1 VFNQNRLELKP
12 SFRVAIL
19 LSIPCIAALLLI
31 ISAKIPVFI
40 SLIIVGIHLYLSYQF
55 ISRIALLAS
64 PFSIQFLQIDNQN
77 IYLEDKSGRRY
88 IARPLEK
95 NIIHPAFSLLSF
107 ECDPL
112 NSLDSQT
119 QPAEIDAG
127 LEQMT
132 TTEIFTTDLINN
144 SSGKST
150 RSLLEAIRNFSGTKI
165 PPKNRRHLFICRYN
179 AVDSSAFRRV
189 RVWLKF
195 NQ

>member
-1 VFNQNRLELKP
+1 VFNQNRLELRP

-19 LSIPCIAALLLI
+19 LSTPCIAALILI

-40 SLIIVGIHLYLSYQF
+40 SLTCVGIHLYLSYQF

-77 IYLEDKSGRRY
+77 IYLEDKCGRRY
-88 IARPLEK
+88 IAWPLEK

-107 ECDPL
+107 ECEPL
-112 NSLDSQT
+112 NNLPSQT
-119 QPAEIDAG
+119 KSAENYMNF
-127 LEQMT
+127 EQIT
-132 TTEIFTTDLINN
+132 TTEIFTTDAINN
-144 SSGKST
+144 SSAKSL
-150 RSLLEAIRNFSGTKI
+150 RNLLESISEFFSTGI
-165 PPKNRRHLFICRYN
+165 LSKNTRHLFICRYN
-179 AVDSSAFRRV
+179 AVDLSVFRRI

>member
-31 ISAKIPVFI
+31 ISAKIPVSI

-77 IYLEDKSGRRY
+77 IYLVDKCGRRY
-88 IARPLEK
+88 IARHLEK

-112 NSLDSQT
+112 NSLASQT
-119 QPAEIDAG
+119 QPTEINAG

-132 TTEIFTTDLINN
+132 TTEIFTTDLIND
-144 SSGKST
+144 SSGISL
-150 RSLLEAIRNFSGTKI
+150 RSLLEAIRDFFSTKI

-179 AVDSSAFRRV
+179 VVDASAFRRV